1 MLCPTVPA
9 TWLCCP
15 PQVEPPVTAAQG
27 GQGASLLWWAQDV
40 KPTDT
45 LWTVAKEATTNVK
58 SENGAKGGL
67 AFWSRMYADKTMFE
81 AMGQETPSFNPPFT
95 ASFPSAQGLAVLK
108 SQRFACPEFNRQSL
122 LATLQNMRCCR
133 FMWLNYQLLLGSV
146 SAACNWM
153 DGR

>member
-45 LWTVAKEATTNVK
+45 LWTVAKEGDYQCEEREWCQGRPWH
-58 SENGAKGGL
+58 SGL
-67 AFWSRMYADKTMFE
+67 ACMLTRPCSRPWARE
-81 AMGQETPSFNPPFT
+81 IPSFNPPFT
-95 ASFPSAQGLAVLK
+95 ASLSSAQGLAVLK
-108 SQRFACPEFNRQSL
+108 SQRFACPMFNRQSL
-122 LATLQNMRCCR
+122 
-133 FMWLNYQLLLGSV
+133 
-146 SAACNWM
+146 
-153 DGR
+153 